1 MPAGA
6 GGGQH
11 TSQRETV
18 TVGGARCLR
27 DVWTQGGEEEFKTQ
41 LVIMSPQNQLQTK
54 STESS
59 EAELALH
66 AEVRGVRSELDEAKR
81 KVSRLSQE
89 IRELNSRLEAS
100 EREKEALKESV
111 GQLEEAKRQ
120 QERALEK
127 INKEVADSFPLITLP
142 AAAAPLLKGST
153 DTKITHRFRVF
164 SFCSSCSLL
173 AERVSVCV
181 LEGGG
186 AGSPGSD
193 GGAEREGAQGCTG
206 SATPWQRCS
215 A

>member
-27 DVWTQGGEEEFKTQ
+27 DVWTQRREDEFKTQ
-41 LVIMSPQNQLQTK
+41 PIIMSPQNQLQTK

-66 AEVRGVRSELDEAKR
+66 AEVRGLRSELDEAKR

-89 IRELNSRLEAS
+89 SRELNSRLDAS
-100 EREKEALKESV
+100 ERERETLKETV
-111 GQLEEAKRQ
+111 GQLEEARRQ

-127 INKEVADSFPLITLP
+127 IHKEVADSFPLITLS
-142 AAAAPLLKGST
+142 AAAALLLNGSS
-153 DTKITHRFRVF
+153 DTKITH
-164 SFCSSCSLL
+164 
-173 AERVSVCV
+173 
-181 LEGGG
+181 
-186 AGSPGSD
+186 
-193 GGAEREGAQGCTG
+193 
-206 SATPWQRCS
+206 
-215 A
+215 